1 MECQQGLERCSI
13 VKLRILGKMWY
24 FSSKVFSMRNSKIK
38 HGQIGPLFWGALKL
52 APIHLVAKLLPKTAP
67 LSRVSLS
74 PLAMF
79 CCKKPQKNR
88 YGVYCVQLFCLRM
101 AGSHLC
107 AYYTFQCSEF
117 ILCGR
122 CVELR
127 FTLVG
132 LECSYLDVDKLA
144 LLVTSRLGVVL
155 QPKAWWKLSGNSCQ
169 SYQRWI
175 YYGKDGIRGGCHHF
189 ESNWSDPNRSGACMY
204 LYISRWFFLVR
215 SHVYFFAEI
224 IPKVPRALLWY
235 SYRWLIAI
243 YISNLKECLLPFSKY
258 IEPCNYIEVL
268 KSLITNQW
276 DWFFPSISVSRSK
289 LWMEV
294 MGLRNASGKR
304 KIPGCFPMF
313 FSGPARRS
321 SEPSFWSREI
331 GPWDDVALAKA
342 YMLPE
347 RKGFTWPNG
356 TKIGENVRRTMG

>member
-175 YYGKDGIRGGCHHF
+175 YCGKDGIRGGCHHF

-204 LYISRWFFLVR
+204 LYMSRWFFLVR

-243 YISNLKECLLPFSKY
+243 YNIHHRIMYTY
-258 IEPCNYIEVL
+258 IYIYQ
-268 KSLITNQW
+268 I
-276 DWFFPSISVSRSK
+276 
-289 LWMEV
+289 
-294 MGLRNASGKR
+294 
-304 KIPGCFPMF
+304 
-313 FSGPARRS
+313 
-321 SEPSFWSREI
+321 
-331 GPWDDVALAKA
+331 
-342 YMLPE
+342 
-347 RKGFTWPNG
+347 
-356 TKIGENVRRTMG
+356 